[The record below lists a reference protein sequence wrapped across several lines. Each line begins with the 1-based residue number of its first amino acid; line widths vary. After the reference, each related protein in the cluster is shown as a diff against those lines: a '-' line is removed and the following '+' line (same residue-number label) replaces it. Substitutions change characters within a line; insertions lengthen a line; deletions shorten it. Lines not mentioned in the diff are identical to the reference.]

1 MDDRII
7 TIYCLCDDVLKAFQ
21 HQEDPQCQMSDAEV
35 LTTGLV
41 AALFFRG
48 NFESARA
55 LLREQAYIPH
65 MLSKS
70 RFLRRLQRI
79 RPLLLTLFGVLG
91 ETWKELNDE
100 SIYVLDTFPI
110 PVCDNYRIPRA
121 KVYHTEE
128 YRGYQASK
136 KRYFYGVKL
145 HLLVTRDGQPVE
157 FFLTPGSHSDTT
169 GLQWF
174 DFDLPTGS
182 TVYGDKAYNVYAL
195 EDILRDVGIHLLPM
209 RKENSK
215 RPAPA
220 WLCYLQA
227 HYRKMIETTGSLIER
242 LLPKSI
248 HAVTALGFEL
258 KIALFVVACSL
269 NQL

>member
-7 TIYCLCDDVLKAFQ
+7 TVFCLCDDLLKAF
-21 HQEDPQCQMSDAEV
+21 HHHEDRQCQMSDAEV
-35 LTTGLV
+35 LTTALV
-41 AALFFRG
+41 AALNFRG
-48 NFESARA
+48 NFESARHF
-55 LLREQAYIPH
+55 LQEQHYILR

-79 RPLLLTLFGVLG
+79 RPLLLTLFQVLG
-91 ETWKELNDE
+91 ETWKELNRE

-121 KVYHTEE
+121 KVYHAEE

-157 FFLTPGSHSDTT
+157 FFLTPGSYSDTA

-174 DFDLPTGS
+174 DFDLPDGS
-182 TVYGDKAYNVYAL
+182 TVYGDKAYTWYAF
-195 EDILRDVGIHLLPM
+195 EDILHDVAIDLSPM

-227 HYRKMIETTGSLIER
+227 HYRKMVETTGSLIER

-248 HAVTALGFEL
+248 HAVTALGFEM
-258 KIALFVVACSL
+258 KIVLFVVACSL
-269 NQL
+269 GRL